1 MRFNSRNVIIL
12 LSVVFIA
19 LDFPESPITSEEV
32 TMERKMEK
40 NCMKDYY
47 ETEKEE
53 SLNFLNLRE
62 VVKPR
67 TIKSIKSRFQK
78 VISAEQLRR
87 WEKQMN
93 VGGSRLEKLG
103 RISADTKITKF
114 ITKKALMSKEALQ
127 AAVIQP
133 IISAD
138 GRLLSSVLIMLKE
151 PSGTLSPRYIL
162 NRTMEGDWDGEYT
175 YVDYRDS
182 TVTDYLI
189 VNEAIRESIREFAV
203 EDRVDSDHLLLGRR
217 KREADDKRRKKIK
230 ETDKREKRKKLKK
243 LKEKKQKEKRLLS
256 KYIRYNYQ
264 TCKCLYANP
273 VLTTFHLEYEEW
285 LITHESNC
293 SANHTG
299 SSGKMMLSNL
309 SILSRAKPASSEG
322 VQMLV
327 SRKEIP
333 KLEEFLEKRD
343 YTGALTL
350 LEFNTMIYENLK
362 NKDYVPPEILTNL
375 ACCYFYL
382 GMYSESQK
390 ILEEADNSK
399 LQTRLLFHLAHK
411 MGNESKLM
419 KYHQMLQDIIEDQLS
434 LASIHYLQAHYQEA
448 IDVYKKILLDNRDY
462 LALNVYVALCYY
474 KLDYYDVAQEVLQV
488 YLQKYPDSTIA
499 INLKA
504 CNHFRLY
511 DGNAAQVEMK
521 QLVEKISSSF
531 SSSHDLIQHNTV
543 VCVTSYRVFRGGE
556 NALQILPNLVDVIP
570 EARLNLVIYYLKQDD
585 IKAAYDLI
593 KDLEPAVPQEY
604 ILKGIVNAVMGQE
617 TNSNYLSFSIIEKF
631 LNYYRDSIK
640 TAQQYFQLV
649 GSSASECDTIP
660 GRQCMAS
667 FFFLYR
673 QFERVRLY
681 LNSIKTY
688 FSNQDNFNF
697 NYAQAQAGA
706 GYFKEAEEAFLM
718 IRNEKYK
725 NDYIYISLLSY
736 CYIMNEKAELAWE
749 LYLKMDTS
757 AESFNLL
764 QLIANVCYK
773 VGEFW
778 YAAKAFDML
787 ERMDPSPEHWEGK
800 RGACCGAFQYI
811 IAEKLPKE
819 LLSEVIQILK
829 NTSNSQVE
837 QIIRVMRKW
846 GKENRVNC

>member
-1 MRFNSRNVIIL
+1 
-12 LSVVFIA
+12 
-19 LDFPESPITSEEV
+19 
-32 TMERKMEK
+32 
-40 NCMKDYY
+40 
-47 ETEKEE
+47 
-53 SLNFLNLRE
+53 
-62 VVKPR
+62 
-67 TIKSIKSRFQK
+67 
-78 VISAEQLRR
+78 
-87 WEKQMN
+87 
-93 VGGSRLEKLG
+93 
-103 RISADTKITKF
+103 
-114 ITKKALMSKEALQ
+114 
-127 AAVIQP
+127 
-133 IISAD
+133 
-138 GRLLSSVLIMLKE
+138 
-151 PSGTLSPRYIL
+151 
-162 NRTMEGDWDGEYT
+162 
-175 YVDYRDS
+175 
-182 TVTDYLI
+182 
-189 VNEAIRESIREFAV
+189 
-203 EDRVDSDHLLLGRR
+203 
-217 KREADDKRRKKIK
+217 
-230 ETDKREKRKKLKK
+230 
-243 LKEKKQKEKRLLS
+243 
-256 KYIRYNYQ
+256 
-264 TCKCLYANP
+264 
-273 VLTTFHLEYEEW
+273 
-285 LITHESNC
+285 
-293 SANHTG
+293 
-299 SSGKMMLSNL
+299 
-309 SILSRAKPASSEG
+309 
-322 VQMLV
+322 
-327 SRKEIP
+327 
-333 KLEEFLEKRD
+333 
-343 YTGALTL
+343 
-350 LEFNTMIYENLK
+350 
-362 NKDYVPPEILTNL
+362 
-375 ACCYFYL
+375 
-382 GMYSESQK
+382 MYPESQK
-390 ILEEADNSK
+390 ILEDAADSK
-399 LQTRLLFHLAHK
+399 LRTRLLFHLAHK
-411 MGNESKLM
+411 MGNESKLTE
-419 KYHQMLQDIIEDQLS
+419 YHQMLQDVIEDQLS

-448 IDVYKKILLDNRDY
+448 IDVYKRILLDNRDY

-488 YLQKYPDSTIA
+488 YLQKYPDSAIA

-521 QLVEKISSSF
+521 QLIEKISSSF
-531 SSSHDLIQHNTV
+531 SSGHDLIRHNTV
-543 VCVTSYRVFRGGE
+543 VFRGGE

-585 IKAAYDLI
+585 VKAAYDLI

-604 ILKGIVNAVMGQE
+604 ILKGIVNAVIGQE
-617 TNSNYLSFSIIEKF
+617 TNS
-631 LNYYRDSIK
+631 RDSIK

-736 CYIMNEKAELAWE
+736 CYIMNKKAELAWE

-764 QLIANVCYK
+764 QLIANTCYK

-800 RGACCGAFQYI
+800 RGACCGTFQYI
-811 IAEKLPKE
+811 VAEKLPKE

-846 GKENRVNC
+846 GKDNRVNC

>member
-1 MRFNSRNVIIL
+1 M
-12 LSVVFIA
+12 
-19 LDFPESPITSEEV
+19 
-32 TMERKMEK
+32 
-40 NCMKDYY
+40 
-47 ETEKEE
+47 
-53 SLNFLNLRE
+53 
-62 VVKPR
+62 
-67 TIKSIKSRFQK
+67 
-78 VISAEQLRR
+78 
-87 WEKQMN
+87 
-93 VGGSRLEKLG
+93 
-103 RISADTKITKF
+103 
-114 ITKKALMSKEALQ
+114 
-127 AAVIQP
+127 
-133 IISAD
+133 
-138 GRLLSSVLIMLKE
+138 
-151 PSGTLSPRYIL
+151 
-162 NRTMEGDWDGEYT
+162 
-175 YVDYRDS
+175 
-182 TVTDYLI
+182 
-189 VNEAIRESIREFAV
+189 
-203 EDRVDSDHLLLGRR
+203 
-217 KREADDKRRKKIK
+217 
-230 ETDKREKRKKLKK
+230 
-243 LKEKKQKEKRLLS
+243 
-256 KYIRYNYQ
+256 
-264 TCKCLYANP
+264 
-273 VLTTFHLEYEEW
+273 
-285 LITHESNC
+285 
-293 SANHTG
+293 
-299 SSGKMMLSNL
+299 
-309 SILSRAKPASSEG
+309 ILSRAKPASSEG
-322 VQMLV
+322 VQTLV

-350 LEFNTMIYENLK
+350 LEFNSTTSSNLEMDLWMGYCAFHLGDYKRAAMIYENLR
-362 NKDYVPPEILTNL
+362 NKDYVPPGILTNL

-390 ILEEADNSK
+390 ILEEAENSK
-399 LQTRLLFHLAHK
+399 LRTRLLFHLAHK
-411 MGNESKLM
+411 IGNESKLM

-531 SSSHDLIQHNTV
+531 SSSYDLIRHNAV
-543 VCVTSYRVFRGGE
+543 VFRGGE

-617 TNSNYLSFSIIEKF
+617 TNS
-631 LNYYRDSIK
+631 RDSIK

-706 GYFKEAEEAFLM
+706 GYFKEAEEVFLM

-757 AESFNLL
+757 EESFNLL

-800 RGACCGAFQYI
+800 RGACCGTFQYI

>member
-1 MRFNSRNVIIL
+1 MSFTL
-12 LSVVFIA
+12 
-19 LDFPESPITSEEV
+19 
-32 TMERKMEK
+32 
-40 NCMKDYY
+40 
-47 ETEKEE
+47 
-53 SLNFLNLRE
+53 LNLDYEHPAHGGRCATFNA
-62 VVKPR
+62 R
-67 TIKSIKSRFQK
+67 SGMIKASAVCYDLEPLANAPDLVEGQAGILGGVRKS
-78 VISAEQLRR
+78 A
-87 WEKQMN
+87 
-93 VGGSRLEKLG
+93 
-103 RISADTKITKF
+103 
-114 ITKKALMSKEALQ
+114 
-127 AAVIQP
+127 
-133 IISAD
+133 
-138 GRLLSSVLIMLKE
+138 
-151 PSGTLSPRYIL
+151 
-162 NRTMEGDWDGEYT
+162 
-175 YVDYRDS
+175 
-182 TVTDYLI
+182 
-189 VNEAIRESIREFAV
+189 
-203 EDRVDSDHLLLGRR
+203 
-217 KREADDKRRKKIK
+217 
-230 ETDKREKRKKLKK
+230 
-243 LKEKKQKEKRLLS
+243 
-256 KYIRYNYQ
+256 
-264 TCKCLYANP
+264 
-273 VLTTFHLEYEEW
+273 
-285 LITHESNC
+285 
-293 SANHTG
+293 
-299 SSGKMMLSNL
+299 
-309 SILSRAKPASSEG
+309 
-322 VQMLV
+322 

-350 LEFNTMIYENLK
+350 LEFNNTTGGSLETDLWMGYCAFHLGDYKRAATIYENLRK
-362 NKDYVPPEILTNL
+362 KDYVPPDVPTNL

-382 GMYSESQK
+382 GMYPESQK
-390 ILEEADNSK
+390 ILEEAKDSK
-399 LQTRLLFHLAHK
+399 LRTRLLFHLAHK

-419 KYHQMLQDIIEDQLS
+419 EYHQMLQDVIEDQLS
-434 LASIHYLQAHYQEA
+434 LAAIHYLQAHYQEA
-448 IDVYKKILLDNRDY
+448 IDVYKRILLDNRDY

-488 YLQKYPDSTIA
+488 YLQKYPDSAIA

-521 QLVEKISSSF
+521 QLIEKISSSF
-531 SSSHDLIQHNTV
+531 SSGHDLIRHNTV
-543 VCVTSYRVFRGGE
+543 VFRGGE

-585 IKAAYDLI
+585 VKAAYELI

-617 TNSNYLSFSIIEKF
+617 TNS
-631 LNYYRDSIK
+631 RDSIK
-640 TAQQYFQLV
+640 TAEQYFQLV

-706 GYFKEAEEAFLM
+706 GYFKEAEEAFLT

-736 CYIMNEKAELAWE
+736 CYIMNKKAELAWE

-764 QLIANVCYK
+764 QLIANACYK

-787 ERMDPSPEHWEGK
+787 ERIDPSPEHWEGK
-800 RGACCGAFQYI
+800 RGACCGTFQYI

-819 LLSEVIQILK
+819 LLSEIIQLLK

-846 GKENRVNC
+846 GKDNRVNC